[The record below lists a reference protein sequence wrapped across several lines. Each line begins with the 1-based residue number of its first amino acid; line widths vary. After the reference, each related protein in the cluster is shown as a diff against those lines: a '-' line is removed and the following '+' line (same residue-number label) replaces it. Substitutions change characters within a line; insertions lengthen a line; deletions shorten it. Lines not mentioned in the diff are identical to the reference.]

1 MERRP
6 EFTVIA
12 GPNGAG
18 KSRLCPFYVSIKSFD
33 GDKLALNLHK
43 EHPDWPEHWI
53 SGTVASELEK
63 LKIHALKQ
71 REDFAFETNFSNEM
85 VVNMIREFKD
95 SGYKISLC
103 YFGLN
108 SENESVSRVILR
120 AQTGGHDVSDEVIR
134 FNFNEGLKNAKQ
146 HLHLFENLTFI
157 DGNSDFGR
165 IVALHIEKN
174 GKHEITNNPPLWF
187 KEHFEKPFADLTK
200 TFGA

>member
-18 KSRLCPFYVSIKSFD
+18 KSRLCPFYVRSKSFD
-33 GDKLALNLHK
+33 GDKLALTLRLS
-43 EHPDWPEHWI
+43 HPDWPERWI

-63 LKIHALKQ
+63 QKSQAIEK

-85 VVNMIREFKD
+85 VINMIQEFKNA
-95 SGYKISLC
+95 GFKISLC

-108 SENESVSRVILR
+108 SETESISRVILR
-120 AQTGGHDVSDEVIR
+120 TQTGGHNVSDDVIR
-134 FNFNEGLKNAKQ
+134 FNFNEGMKNTKK

-157 DGNSDFGR
+157 DGNSDFGK
-165 IVALHIEKN
+165 IVALHIDKN
-174 GKHEITNNPPLWF
+174 GKHEIMNNPPLWF
-187 KEHFEKPFADLTK
+187 KEHFEKPFADLVNPK
-200 TFGA
+200 

>member
-18 KSRLCPFYVSIKSFD
+18 KSRLCPFYVSKKSFD
-33 GDKLALNLHK
+33 GDKLALNLRK

-63 LKIHALKQ
+63 PKKQALEQK
-71 REDFAFETNFSNEM
+71 EDFAFETNFSNEM
-85 VVNMIREFKD
+85 VVNMIQEFKD
-95 SGYKISLC
+95 ASYKVSLC

-120 AQTGGHDVSDEVIR
+120 AHTGGHDVSDEVIR
-134 FNFNEGLKNAKQ
+134 FNFNEGLKNAKKN
-146 HLHLFENLTFI
+146 LHLFENLTFI
-157 DGNSDFGR
+157 DGNSDFGK
-165 IVALHIEKN
+165 IVALHIDKN
-174 GKHEITNNPPLWF
+174 GKHEVTNNPPPWF
-187 KEHFEKPFADLTK
+187 KEHFEKPFAELVK
-200 TFGA
+200 TE

>member
-33 GDKLALNLHK
+33 GDKLALNLRK

-63 LKIHALKQ
+63 L
-71 REDFAFETNFSNEM
+71 
-85 VVNMIREFKD
+85 
-95 SGYKISLC
+95 
-103 YFGLN
+103 
-108 SENESVSRVILR
+108 
-120 AQTGGHDVSDEVIR
+120 
-134 FNFNEGLKNAKQ
+134 
-146 HLHLFENLTFI
+146 TFI
-157 DGNSDFGR
+157 DGNSDFGK

-174 GKHEITNNPPLWF
+174 GKHEVMNDPPLWF
-187 KEHFEKPFADLTK
+187 KENFEKPFAVLVSQK
-200 TFGA
+200 